1 MTEKEKASWS
11 NLIIILKRNVYG
23 PTGKAHQKDTDW
35 TPG

>member
-11 NLIIILKRNVYG
+11 NLIILKRHVYG
-23 PTGKAHQKDTDW
+23 PTGKAHQKDNDW